1 MTITT
6 SDITQTGTLIL
17 GSSKLEAIGSN
28 LVYNDEYLTN
38 LVTRPAIEHLNTYF
52 NVDKDVYHVSILL
65 KSGSVKLAWFVNGTQ
80 YPQSNNNFTCM
91 YEFDLPSDTETANI
105 YCVSSNDHDS
115 VKSNCVN
122 LVMNK
127 ESRLVL
133 SYKSTQLNSDKSKTL
148 NDTYT
153 LGVEINRAYKNQ
165 SYQLLPGKI
174 DTGYYPLV
182 EDTTSTWLST
192 SFNFGTYDI
201 ASVPEDDSEA
211 MQFESYFKSYVRSI
225 RDTNYHNN
233 LVYKYTPINDIGSNP
248 KDFSLLGSD
257 FINEEQLQTLV
268 GNPGAVSGDVTTF
281 NKGIICKKNSAS
293 GTGAFI
299 FAVKG
304 TEKNLV
310 VSNLQLI
317 FSKDNSSGAFKIT
330 KKTSGNVVEF
340 TNNAEE
346 LSKTFSGP
354 TIKHI
359 IIQSLY
365 KQDDIS
371 DPQDPTDIALVSFRN
386 LNSSNIVCSIDFQP
400 VILDQD
406 TTLMFN
412 IDLAYNDS
420 TTYLS
425 CIRLN
430 RQIGG
435 YIKLSELSDI
445 ELVKKMQVPTV
456 TNATD
461 VPILFSRSTT
471 EGTMQYFSAGSIYRT
486 SLLKKFIPDSVVFKE
501 LKDSKYFYTYRAPG
515 TVDSQGQAVAIS
527 VIGVAGNDLVAITV
541 EQGSL
546 SNKEDTDI
554 TISSVKK
561 LDGVAICPDLQN
573 ETSMIQSTLP
583 SYVGII
589 ECSGSVFA
597 ANSELYSISTLD
609 YEIPAQDHTQ
619 SLSIPGMDT
628 TSSYKT
634 HLVSSE
640 DYFYTT
646 TCVSN
651 QVISAYGPDIELD
664 KLYTFN
670 EVRTQGDVTYSIV
683 SKDAPFSE
691 NGEIS
696 QVYSLKTEN
705 NKKVFMKIER

>member
-6 SDITQTGTLIL
+6 TDITQTGTLIL
-17 GSSKLEAIGSN
+17 GSSKLEAVGSN

-38 LVTRPAIEHLNTYF
+38 LVTKPIIEHLNTYF

-65 KSGSVKLAWFVNGTQ
+65 KSGSVKLAWFINGVQ
-80 YPQSNNNFTCM
+80 YPQNNNNFTCV
-91 YEFDLPSDTETANI
+91 YEFDLPSDTQTANI

-115 VKSNCVN
+115 VKSNCIN

-133 SYKSTQLNSDKSKTL
+133 SYKSAQLKSKTL

-153 LGVEINRAYKNQ
+153 LGVEINKAYRNQ

-174 DTGYYPLV
+174 DIGYYPLV
-182 EDTTSTWLST
+182 EDTISTWLST
-192 SFNFGTYDI
+192 SANFGTYNINSIPDNDNE
-201 ASVPEDDSEA
+201 SME
-211 MQFESYFKSYVRSI
+211 FETYFRSYVRSI

-233 LVYKYTPINDIGSNP
+233 LVYKYVPINDIGGTLGFP
-248 KDFSLLGSD
+248 LLGSD

-268 GNPGAVSGDVTTF
+268 GNPGVVSGDVTTF

-299 FAVKG
+299 FGVKG
-304 TEKNLV
+304 TKKNCI

-317 FSKDNSSGAFKIT
+317 FSKDISSGAFKIT

-346 LSKTFSGP
+346 LSKTFTGP

-371 DPQDPTDIALVSFRN
+371 NPQDPTNVAVVSFRN
-386 LNSSNIVCSIDFQP
+386 LNSSNIVCNIDFQP
-400 VILDQD
+400 VVLDQD

-412 IDLAYNDS
+412 IDLAYNDA

-430 RQIGG
+430 HQIGG
-435 YIKLSELSDI
+435 YIKLSELGNAQ
-445 ELVKKMQVPTV
+445 LVEAMKSPTI
-456 TNATD
+456 TNQTN

-471 EGTMQYFSAGSIYRT
+471 EGTMQYFSAGSVYRT
-486 SLLKKFIPDSVVFKE
+486 SLLKKIIPDSVVFKE
-501 LKDSKYFYTYRAPG
+501 LRDNKYFYTYRAPG
-515 TVDSQGQAVAIS
+515 VVDSQGQAVAIS
-527 VIGVAGNDLVAITV
+527 VIGVSGNDLVPIVV

-546 SNKEDTDI
+546 SNKENTDI
-554 TISSVKK
+554 IISSVKK
-561 LDGVAICPDLQN
+561 LNGVAICPDLQN
-573 ETSMIQSTLP
+573 ETSAIQSTIP
-583 SYVGII
+583 SYVNVVQ
-589 ECSGSVFA
+589 CSGSVFA
-597 ANSELYSISTLD
+597 ANSELYSVSTLD
-609 YEIPAQDHTQ
+609 YEIPAQDHNQ
-619 SLSIPGMDT
+619 SLSIHGVDT

-634 HLVSSE
+634 HLVSSG
-640 DYFYTT
+640 DYFYIT

-651 QVISAYGPDIELD
+651 HVLSAYGPDIELD

-670 EVRTQGDVTYSIV
+670 EIKTQGDVTYSIM
-683 SKDAPFSE
+683 SKDTPFSE
-691 NGEIS
+691 SGEIS